1 MICVIDETVH
11 PFGCTSYLSNK
22 SLNPRCAIL
31 PMSDHSKSATS
42 IITKLYRNM
51 DAINRAAKQPYQSF
65 IGQME
70 HAMESLRCQQF
81 GISKALLK
89 YSRQHR

>member
-1 MICVIDETVH
+1 
-11 PFGCTSYLSNK
+11 
-22 SLNPRCAIL
+22 
-31 PMSDHSKSATS
+31 MSDHSKSATS
-42 IITKLYRNM
+42 TIAKLYRNM

-81 GISKALLK
+81 GNQQSLTKMQQATQVKHIISA
-89 YSRQHR
+89 SQH